1 MQNTKKKQNATQI
14 KCAKSGYIHIYNIQK
29 KTESLTSAANLISHL
44 NAQFKCIHWAIQT
57 LAATS

>member
-1 MQNTKKKQNATQI
+1 MQNTKKKKQNETQI
-14 KCAKSGYIHIYNIQK
+14 KCAKSGYIHK

-44 NAQFKCIHWAIQT
+44 NAQFKCIHGAIQT

>member
-1 MQNTKKKQNATQI
+1 MTLKLSVQKVDTFI
-14 KCAKSGYIHIYNIQK
+14 YIIYKK

-44 NAQFKCIHWAIQT
+44 NAQFKCIHGAIQT